1 MGLLLAIILGLG
13 IFNLYLAKNITKKQA
28 ELAEIQQNIDQSPIQ
43 AKALAKVTV
52 MEWKSE
58 KGSSNYT
65 QDQKSNLEQRQQR
78 QSITIHQIGLLD
90 HAKRLHE
97 RLQQFA
103 QRVRATVSRIG
114 GDKQQSITTNRA
126 IDGSQSQFDRT
137 ERAIEQRERET
148 SQHQQTAE
156 RFTYQAVREIENEI
170 NPDQDREIE
179 H

>member
-1 MGLLLAIILGLG
+1 M
-13 IFNLYLAKNITKKQA
+13 
-28 ELAEIQQNIDQSPIQ
+28 
-43 AKALAKVTV
+43 
-52 MEWKSE
+52 
-58 KGSSNYT
+58 
-65 QDQKSNLEQRQQR
+65 EQRQQR
-78 QSITIHQIGLLD
+78 QSITIHQIGLVD

-126 IDGSQSQFDRT
+126 INGSQSQFDRT

-156 RFTYQAVREIENEI
+156 RFTYQVVREIENEI

>member
-1 MGLLLAIILGLG
+1 MQNDFMNDYNNLL
-13 IFNLYLAKNITKKQA
+13 N
-28 ELAEIQQNIDQSPIQ
+28 E
-43 AKALAKVTV
+43 
-52 MEWKSE
+52 
-58 KGSSNYT
+58 
-65 QDQKSNLEQRQQR
+65 LEQQLA
-78 QSITIHQIGLLD
+78 G
-90 HAKRLHE
+90 
-97 RLQQFA
+97 
-103 QRVRATVSRIG
+103 G